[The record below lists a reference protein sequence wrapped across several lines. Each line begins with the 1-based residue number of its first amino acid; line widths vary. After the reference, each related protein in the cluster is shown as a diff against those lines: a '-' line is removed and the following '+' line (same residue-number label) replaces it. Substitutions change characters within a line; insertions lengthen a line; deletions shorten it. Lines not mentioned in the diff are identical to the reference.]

1 MVNHG
6 PPRSKNLRG
15 GHNIFEIEFEE
26 KPGLLVNT
34 TRQALQS
41 DIEIKSKNF

>member
-1 MVNHG
+1 MVNHR
-6 PPRSKNLRG
+6 PPRSKNLRA
-15 GHNIFEIEFEE
+15 GHNIFEIDFKE

-41 DIEIKSKNF
+41 DVET